1 MFMDEVVL
9 AGVATVG
16 LCVVFLVGFA
26 TFIYNDSKKKAADT
40 PEMKAGELTFLA
52 GCAISKQLRFL
63 HYPQPAF
70 LTPTLFSLP
79 VLAKAWKLQA
89 FFMCSAPTLFGGAQ

>member
-26 TFIYNDSKKKAADT
+26 AFIYNDSKKKAAEM
-40 PEMKAGELTFLA
+40 PEMKAGE
-52 GCAISKQLRFL
+52 
-63 HYPQPAF
+63 
-70 LTPTLFSLP
+70 
-79 VLAKAWKLQA
+79 
-89 FFMCSAPTLFGGAQ
+89 

>member
-26 TFIYNDSKKKAADT
+26 AFIYNDSKKKATDV
-40 PEMKAGELTFLA
+40 PEVKAG
-52 GCAISKQLRFL
+52 K
-63 HYPQPAF
+63 
-70 LTPTLFSLP
+70 
-79 VLAKAWKLQA
+79 
-89 FFMCSAPTLFGGAQ
+89 